1 MYAHLRRIIFWIGPE
16 TSHLL
21 IIKLLKCLRYIP
33 FAKGILRLS
42 FSTHDKSLER
52 EVLGI
57 KFKNPVGM
65 AAGFDKNA
73 EIVGELDCLGFG
85 FVEIGS
91 VTPLPQSGNPKPR
104 VFRLPADKAVVNR
117 MGINN
122 VGAKAVIKNLHR
134 CRTKRQIIVGGNL
147 SKNATTF
154 NVHAPADYERCF
166 ALLYNE
172 VDYFVVNVSC
182 PNVTNLTQLQD
193 RDILTQI
200 IDRIIN
206 VRHYR
211 DEYKPILLKI
221 SPDLNM
227 TQLDDILDLVRE
239 KGIDGIVAVNTTVTR
254 DALHTPAGKVE
265 SIGKGGL
272 SGAPLTA
279 KAIEWVRYI
288 HTKTQGQVPIIGVGG
303 IMTPDDAVNM
313 LAAGASLIQV
323 YTGFIY
329 NGPGFVKKILKRLKQ
344 EVLWT
349 QPSLP

>member
-1 MYAHLRRIIFWIGPE
+1 MYTQLSKIIFRIGPE
-16 TSHLL
+16 TSHILTV
-21 IIKLLKCLRYIP
+21 KFLKCLRYVP
-33 FAKGILRLS
+33 FAKGLLRLA
-42 FSTHDKSLER
+42 FSISDKALER

-57 KFKNPVGM
+57 KFKNPVGL

-91 VTPLPQSGNPKPR
+91 VTPLPQPGNPKPR
-104 VFRLPADKAVVNR
+104 IFLLPADKALVNR

-122 VGAKAVIKNLHR
+122 AGAKAVIKNLHR
-134 CRTKRQIIVGGNL
+134 CRKKKQIVVGGNL

-182 PNVTNLTQLQD
+182 PNVSNLTQLQD
-193 RDILTQI
+193 RDLLTQI

-206 VRHYR
+206 VRHYH

-221 SPDLNM
+221 SPDLN
-227 TQLDDILDLVRE
+227 TAQLDDILDLVRE

-254 DALHTPAGKVE
+254 EVLHTPAHKVE
-265 SIGKGGL
+265 AIGKGGL
-272 SGAPLTA
+272 SGAPLAA
-279 KAIEWVRYI
+279 KAIERVRYI
-288 HTKTQGQVPIIGVGG
+288 HAKTEGQVPIIGVGG

-313 LAAGASLIQV
+313 LAAGASLIQI

-329 NGPGFVKKILKRLKQ
+329 NGPSFVKKILKRLKQ
-344 EVLWT
+344 EDAWM

>member
-1 MYAHLRRIIFWIGPE
+1 MYTQLRKIIFRVGPE
-16 TSHLL
+16 TSHRL
-21 IIKLLKCLRYIP
+21 IIKLLKGARYIP
-33 FAKGILRLS
+33 FAKGILRLA
-42 FSTHDKSLER
+42 FSVRDKSLAR

-57 KFKNPVGM
+57 KFKNPVGL

-73 EIVGELDCLGFG
+73 EVVGELDCLGFG

-91 VTPLPQSGNPKPR
+91 VTPLPQPGNPRPR
-104 VFRLPADKAVVNR
+104 IFRLPADEALINR
-117 MGINN
+117 MGVNN
-122 VGAKAVIKNLHR
+122 AGAKAVIKNLHR
-134 CRTKRQIIVGGNL
+134 CRRRKQIVVGGNL
-147 SKNATTF
+147 SKNTTTF
-154 NVHAPADYERCF
+154 NVQAPADYERCF

-172 VDYFVVNVSC
+172 VDYFVVNISC

-193 RDILTQI
+193 REILTQI
-200 IDRIIN
+200 IDRLVN

-211 DEYKPILLKI
+211 DEYKPILLKL
-221 SPDLNM
+221 SPDLN
-227 TQLDDILDLVRE
+227 TAQLDDILGLVRE

-254 DALHTPAGKVE
+254 EGLHTPAGKVE
-265 SIGKGGL
+265 AIGKGGL
-272 SGAPLTA
+272 SGAPLST
-279 KAIEWVRYI
+279 KAIEHVRYI
-288 HTKTQGQVPIIGVGG
+288 YAKTEGQVPIIGVGG

-344 EVLWT
+344 EDTWK

>member
-1 MYAHLRRIIFWIGPE
+1 
-16 TSHLL
+16 
-21 IIKLLKCLRYIP
+21 
-33 FAKGILRLS
+33 LRLS
-42 FSTHDKSLER
+42 FSIHDKCLER

-91 VTPLPQSGNPKPR
+91 VTPLPQPGNPKPR
-104 VFRLPADKAVVNR
+104 IFRLPADKALVNR

-134 CRTKRQIIVGGNL
+134 YRTKRQIVVGGNL

-221 SPDLNM
+221 SPDLN
-227 TQLDDILDLVRE
+227 TAQLDDILDLVRE

-254 DALHTPAGKVE
+254 EALHTAAKKIE
-265 SIGKGGL
+265 TIGKGGL

-279 KAIEWVRYI
+279 TAVERVRYI
-288 HTKTQGQVPIIGVGG
+288 YTKTEGQVPIIGVGG

-313 LAAGASLIQV
+313 LAAGASLIQI

-329 NGPGFVKKILKRLKQ
+329 NGPSFVKKILKRLKQ
-344 EVLWT
+344 EDSWM
-349 QPSLP
+349 QPSLS

>member
-1 MYAHLRRIIFWIGPE
+1 LR
-16 TSHLL
+16 
-21 IIKLLKCLRYIP
+21 CIP
-33 FAKGILRLS
+33 FAKSILRLA
-42 FSTHDKSLER
+42 FSVRDKSLER

-57 KFKNPVGM
+57 RFKNPVGL

-73 EIVGELDCLGFG
+73 EVVGELDCLGFG

-91 VTPLPQSGNPKPR
+91 VTPLPQSGNPRPR
-104 VFRLPADKAVVNR
+104 IFRLPADKALINR
-117 MGINN
+117 MGVNN
-122 VGAKAVIKNLHR
+122 AGAKAVIKSLHR
-134 CRTKRQIIVGGNL
+134 CRRRKQIVVGGNL
-147 SKNATTF
+147 SKNTTTF

-182 PNVTNLTQLQD
+182 PNVSDLTQLQD

-200 IDRIIN
+200 IDRLVN

-211 DEYKPILLKI
+211 DDYKPILLKI
-221 SPDLNM
+221 SPDLN
-227 TQLDDILDLVRE
+227 TAQLDDIIDLVRE

-254 DALHTPAGKVE
+254 EALQTPAEKVE
-265 SIGKGGL
+265 ALGKGGL
-272 SGAPLTA
+272 SGAPLAA
-279 KAIEWVRYI
+279 KAIERVRYI
-288 HTKTQGQVPIIGVGG
+288 HTKTEGQVPIIGVGG

-329 NGPGFVKKILKRLKQ
+329 NGPIFVKKILKRLKQ
-344 EVLWT
+344 EDSWT
-349 QPSLP
+349 QPLLP

>member
-1 MYAHLRRIIFWIGPE
+1 MYTHLRKIIFRIGPE

-21 IIKLLKCLRYIP
+21 TIKLLKCLRYIP
-33 FAKGILRLS
+33 FAKVILRLS
-42 FSTHDKSLER
+42 FAIHDKSLER

-57 KFKNPVGM
+57 KFKNPVGL

-91 VTPLPQSGNPKPR
+91 VTPLPQPGNPKPR
-104 VFRLPADKAVVNR
+104 VFRLPADKALINR

-134 CRTKRQIIVGGNL
+134 CRAKKQIIVGGNL

-221 SPDLNM
+221 SPDLN
-227 TQLDDILDLVRE
+227 TAQLDDILDLVRE

-254 DALHTPAGKVE
+254 EALHTPAEKVE
-265 SIGKGGL
+265 TTGKGGL

-303 IMTPDDAVNM
+303 VMTPDDAVNM

-323 YTGFIY
+323 YTGLIY

>member
-1 MYAHLRRIIFWIGPE
+1 MYTHLRKIIFWIGPE
-16 TSHLL
+16 TAHLL
-21 IIKLLKCLRYIP
+21 TVKLLKGARYIP
-33 FAKGILRLS
+33 FAKGILRLAFS
-42 FSTHDKSLER
+42 FQDKTLER

-57 KFKNPVGM
+57 KFKNPVGL

-73 EIVGELDCLGFG
+73 EIVDELDCLGFG
-85 FVEIGS
+85 FVEVGS
-91 VTPLPQSGNPKPR
+91 VTPLPQPGNQKPR
-104 VFRLPADKAVVNR
+104 IFRLPADKALINR

-122 VGAKAVIKNLHR
+122 AGAKAVIKNLHR
-134 CRTKRQIIVGGNL
+134 SRKKKQIIVGGNL

-172 VDYFVVNVSC
+172 MDYFVINISC
-182 PNVTNLTQLQD
+182 PNVTSLTQLQD

-200 IDRIIN
+200 IDRLVN

-221 SPDLNM
+221 SPDLN
-227 TQLDDILDLVRE
+227 TAQLDDIIDLVRE
-239 KGIDGIVAVNTTVTR
+239 KGIDGIMAVNTTVTR
-254 DALHTPAGKVE
+254 EALHTPADRVDAL
-265 SIGKGGL
+265 GKGGM

-279 KAIEWVRYI
+279 KAIERVRYI
-288 HTKTQGQVPIIGVGG
+288 YAKTEGQVPIIGVGG

-323 YTGFIY
+323 YTGLIY
-329 NGPGFVKKILKRLKQ
+329 NGPSFVKKILKRLKQ
-344 EVLWT
+344 EDSWR

>member
-1 MYAHLRRIIFWIGPE
+1 MYTQLRRIIFRIGPE
-16 TSHLL
+16 TSHIL
-21 IIKLLKCLRYIP
+21 IIKLLKCLRGIP
-33 FAKGILRLS
+33 FAKGILRLA
-42 FSTHDKSLER
+42 FSVRDKSLAR

-57 KFKNPVGM
+57 NFKNPVGL

-73 EIVGELDCLGFG
+73 EVVGELDCLGFG

-91 VTPLPQSGNPKPR
+91 VTPSPQPGNPRPR
-104 VFRLPADKAVVNR
+104 VFRLPADKALVNR

-122 VGAKAVIKNLHR
+122 AGAKAVIKNLHR
-134 CRTKRQIIVGGNL
+134 VRRKKQIVVGGNL
-147 SKNATTF
+147 SKNTTTF
-154 NVHAPADYERCF
+154 NIHAPADYERCF

-182 PNVTNLTQLQD
+182 PNVTNLTRLQD
-193 RDILTQI
+193 REMLTQI
-200 IDRIIN
+200 TDRIIN
-206 VRHYR
+206 VRHYH

-221 SPDLNM
+221 SPDLN
-227 TQLDDILDLVRE
+227 TAQLDEIIDLVRE

-254 DALHTPAGKVE
+254 EALRTPAWKVDG
-265 SIGKGGL
+265 IGKGGL
-272 SGAPLTA
+272 SGAPLAA
-279 KAIEWVRYI
+279 KAIERVRYI
-288 HTKTQGQVPIIGVGG
+288 YAKTQGQVPIIGVGG

-344 EVLWT
+344 EDSWMR
-349 QPSLP
+349 PSLP

>member
-1 MYAHLRRIIFWIGPE
+1 M
-16 TSHLL
+16 
-21 IIKLLKCLRYIP
+21 
-33 FAKGILRLS
+33 S

-134 CRTKRQIIVGGNL
+134 YRTKRQIIVGGNL

-313 LAAGASLIQV
+313 LVAGASLIQV

-329 NGPGFVKKILKRLKQ
+329 NGPGFVKKILKRRKQ

>member
-1 MYAHLRRIIFWIGPE
+1 MYTHLRKVIFRIGPE

-21 IIKLLKCLRYIP
+21 TIKLLKCLRYIP

-42 FSTHDKSLER
+42 FSIHDKSLER

-57 KFKNPVGM
+57 KFKNPVGL

-91 VTPLPQSGNPKPR
+91 VTPLPQPGNPKPR
-104 VFRLPADKAVVNR
+104 VFRLPADKALVNR

-134 CRTKRQIIVGGNL
+134 CRTKKQIIVGGNL

-182 PNVTNLTQLQD
+182 PNVTSLTQLQD

-221 SPDLNM
+221 SPDLN
-227 TQLDDILDLVRE
+227 TAQLDDILDLVRE
-239 KGIDGIVAVNTTVTR
+239 KGIDGIVAVNTSVTR
-254 DALHTPAGKVE
+254 EALHTPAEKVE
-265 SIGKGGL
+265 TIGKGGL

-279 KAIEWVRYI
+279 KAIERVRYI
-288 HTKTQGQVPIIGVGG
+288 YAKTQGQVPIIGVGG
-303 IMTPDDAVNM
+303 VMTPDDAVNM

-323 YTGFIY
+323 YTGFVY